1 MFWGCSNLLPSS
13 HLAKPRWFWHQ
24 GWSRGSR
31 VGGLGPALVLLWV
44 LPALSP
50 ARWPRASAW
59 SQIWAPLLPAGL
71 ELLTLEKGANPNPPS
86 LPALQH
92 GQALEERAACACSIC
107 WEPGKGWP
115 CQMCE
120 HSWSEAVPMSLSSYF
135 NPKFGLLVPH

>member
-1 MFWGCSNLLPSS
+1 M
-13 HLAKPRWFWHQ
+13 
-24 GWSRGSR
+24 
-31 VGGLGPALVLLWV
+31 GGLGPALVLLWV